1 MNACDRR
8 YFKQFVLAGCM
19 AALLAACGGG
29 GGDGGGT
36 VPPPISPNLPP
47 ATGPGDPMNY
57 VPVAAGDTWT
67 YNAAVSDDPLSTPE
81 RDLSTVW
88 VNGSATVKGQVVTVF
103 SQRLFSDP
111 LAPIVDRYYQKGPG
125 GVAFYGTSDRDDA
138 LTNGVVPY
146 AELLFPVAVGPIVSF
161 TKTGLDL
168 GEDLDGDGR
177 NETVD
182 ATSSIRIDAFEPVT
196 VPAGTFPN
204 AAKRVNAIAATARLT
219 ATGQTVTVNVTE
231 TTWLAPGAGMVRSDT
246 LTTAAGTPIQLTA
259 SLEARG
265 YTVNGVRRGLGNPAQ
280 LGADLGPMTQL
291 NFGEPPALVDRPAA
305 ASSGTSFLVL
315 SKRYTPD
322 TTSNKWLLVRKGF
335 LRSPDGAVATAFDV
349 GPSVLSNDT
358 REIQS
363 LAYGGGTYLAVFEQ
377 RNAPAPDVIG
387 TTEPSIVVQRIA
399 PNGTLTDA
407 VPHVLVPQ
415 GTAPMM
421 PGLVSRLPTL
431 AFGGGQ
437 FLVVYC
443 AGSGVTSQTWIEGRF
458 VAPDGSTGVPFR
470 ISPDYAFN
478 GKAPRVVFDGTN
490 FVVATPDNAGWR
502 LARVTPA
509 GTVLD
514 TAGVGIAV
522 SAPRIRLATS
532 GTGGVLV
539 AWIENDATPY
549 ARRYG
554 ADLAALDGP
563 PIMLAGGAT
572 PRHALD
578 VAFLGGE
585 YVALWTE
592 RYPYDF
598 SGPQL
603 VVAMNRLGTDGVVR
617 GQSTPAVAPPAT
629 GPYTAL
635 VTPVPPMPPSGY
647 TGGYALPALAVGADA
662 ALLAYVDGTS
672 NGFTP
677 AERAMALHGIWVHP
691 FAK

>member
-1 MNACDRR
+1 MNARDCRP
-8 YFKQFVLAGCM
+8 FHQVVLAGCL
-19 AALLAACGGG
+19 AAVLAACGGG

-36 VPPPISPNLPP
+36 VTPPVSPNLPP
-47 ATGPGDPMNY
+47 ATGPGDPQNY

-67 YNAAVSDDPLSTPE
+67 YNAAVSDEPLSTPE

-103 SQRLFSDP
+103 SQRLFSDS

-125 GVAFYGTSDRDDA
+125 GVAFYGTSDREDA

-146 AELLFPVAVGPIVSF
+146 AELLFPVAVGPIVAF
-161 TKTGLDL
+161 TKSGLDL

-182 ATSSIRIDAFEPVT
+182 ATSSIRIESFEPVT

-291 NFGEPPALVDRPAA
+291 NIGEPPALVDRPAT
-305 ASSGTSFLVL
+305 ASSGASFLVL

-322 TTSNKWLLVRKGF
+322 ASGNKWVLTRKGF
-335 LRSPDGAVATAFDV
+335 LRSPDGAVSTAFDV
-349 GPSVLSNDT
+349 GSSVLSNDT

-377 RNAPAPDVIG
+377 RNPIAPDVIG

-399 PNGTLTDA
+399 PNGALTDA
-407 VPHVLVPQ
+407 VPQVLVPQ
-415 GTAPMM
+415 GTAPML
-421 PGLVSRLPTL
+421 PGLVSRLPTV
-431 AFGGGQ
+431 AYGDGQ

-443 AGSGVTSQTWIEGRF
+443 AGSGITSQTWIEGRF
-458 VAPDGSTGVPFR
+458 VAPDGSAGVPFR

-478 GKAPRVVFDGTN
+478 GMAPRAVFDGTN
-490 FVVATPDNAGWR
+490 FVVATPDAGGWR
-502 LARVTPA
+502 LVRVTPA

-514 TAGVGIAV
+514 PAGVGIAV

-532 GTGGVLV
+532 GAGGVLV
-539 AWIENDATPY
+539 AWIEGDATPY

-572 PRHALD
+572 PRYALD

-592 RYPYDF
+592 RYPRGYD
-598 SGPQL
+598 GPQL
-603 VVAMNRLGTDGVVR
+603 VVAMNRIGTDGVVR

-629 GPYTAL
+629 GPYAAL
-635 VTPVPPMPPSGY
+635 VTPVPPMPSYGY
-647 TGGYALPALAVGADA
+647 TGGYALPALAVGTDA

-672 NGFTP
+672 NGFTLG
-677 AERAMALHGIWVHP
+677 ERAMALHGIWVHP
-691 FAK
+691 FAR